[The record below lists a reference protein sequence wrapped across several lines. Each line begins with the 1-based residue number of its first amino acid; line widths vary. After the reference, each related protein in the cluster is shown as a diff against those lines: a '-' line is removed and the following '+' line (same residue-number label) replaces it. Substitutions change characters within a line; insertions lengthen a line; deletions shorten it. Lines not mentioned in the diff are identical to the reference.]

1 MYFLRKRKVRFLQ
14 ISNSS
19 IACYDPAETDQLKK
33 FIVATGLLNHIWQSW
48 NQFWRAYW
56 IAYIIG
62 GQDLQNRKI
71 VPLCSN
77 LSEPE
82 ALYYLLT
89 LIGKKKKDSM
99 GSIRSSHEESVTWGN
114 LKTIQDLAAQIQSL
128 SPTSNVSNALNA
140 ASLFGMT
147 IEHFQTIRNSQ
158 IHISTS
164 NMNKLRSVV
173 PYYLI
178 SSKPKYPHEIIE
190 ARELSSG
197 KIAIRAWVENMNNF
211 LTYL

>member
-1 MYFLRKRKVRFLQ
+1 MYFLRKRKIRFLQ

-19 IACYDPAETDQLKK
+19 VPYYNSTEADQLKK
-33 FIVATGLLNHIWQSW
+33 FIVATGLLNHVWQSW

-56 IAYIIG
+56 IAHVIG
-62 GQDLQNRKI
+62 GQDLQNNKI
-71 VPLCSN
+71 VPLHPN

-89 LIGKKKKDSM
+89 LVGNKKK
-99 GSIRSSHEESVTWGN
+99 GSTGVVLFSYEEKTWGD
-114 LKTIQDLAAQIQSL
+114 LKIIQDLAVHL
-128 SPTSNVSNALNA
+128 SSSSNNVNKVLDA

-164 NMNKLRSVV
+164 SMNKLKSIV
-173 PYYLI
+173 PYYVVA
-178 SSKPKYPHEIIE
+178 SKLKYPHDIIE

-197 KIAIRAWVENMNNF
+197 KIAIRAWIENMNNF
-211 LTYL
+211 LAYL

>member
-1 MYFLRKRKVRFLQ
+1 MRVSASSLRQ
-14 ISNSS
+14 IPTVE
-19 IACYDPAETDQLKK
+19 CGFQ
-33 FIVATGLLNHIWQSW
+33 
-48 NQFWRAYW
+48 
-56 IAYIIG
+56 
-62 GQDLQNRKI
+62 
-71 VPLCSN
+71 PLPQKMSGV
-77 LSEPE
+77 L
-82 ALYYLLT
+82 
-89 LIGKKKKDSM
+89 
-99 GSIRSSHEESVTWGN
+99 
-114 LKTIQDLAAQIQSL
+114 
-128 SPTSNVSNALNA
+128 
-140 ASLFGMT
+140 LFGMT